1 MDSRRSL
8 RRLPVF
14 IFAVMRVLGIDPSFT
29 RTGLSILDSEL
40 GVIAYTS
47 IEVPKVLKEGGNI
60 FHFDKSF
67 QAATWHA
74 KAVRSWLTEYD
85 DSVDAVFVEMPAMLS
100 GSGPYLLPLQCM
112 LYTEFQD
119 LRKYSTAGLST
130 SHSGPFSPHT
140 ADFYLIPPTAI
151 NSLVRPSTAKKRAK
165 KGEIPEAPP
174 KKISKEEGKKLIVQW
189 VLDHYSIAMNHDEAS
204 AVILAAIG
212 LDILAGIYKKTYQ
225 LCPRLQKGLFD

>member
-1 MDSRRSL
+1 
-8 RRLPVF
+8 
-14 IFAVMRVLGIDPSFT
+14 MRVLGIDPSFS
-29 RTGLSILDSEL
+29 RSGVCLLDSDS
-40 GVIAYTS
+40 GVVGYTS

-74 KAVRSWLTEYD
+74 KAVRSWLAEYD
-85 DSVDAVFVEMPAMLS
+85 DSVDAVFIEYPGMGSP
-100 GSGPYLLPLQCM
+100 SGPYLLPLQCM

-119 LRKYSTAGLST
+119 LRKYSTAGLIK
-130 SHSGPFSPHT
+130 SHSGLFSLPT

-151 NSLVRPSTAKKRAK
+151 NSLVRPSTVKKRAK

-212 LDILAGIYKKTYQ
+212 LDILAGTYKKTYQ
-225 LCPRLQKGLFD
+225 LCPRLQKDLFD

>member
-1 MDSRRSL
+1 
-8 RRLPVF
+8 
-14 IFAVMRVLGIDPSFT
+14 MRVLGIDPSFS
-29 RTGLSILDSEL
+29 RSGVCLLDSDL
-40 GVIAYTS
+40 GVVGYTS

-74 KAVRSWLTEYD
+74 KVVRSWLVEYD
-85 DSVDAVFVEMPAMLS
+85 DSVDAVFIEYPGMGSP
-100 GSGPYLLPLQCM
+100 SGPYLLPLQCM

-119 LRKYSTAGLST
+119 LRKFSTVGQST
-130 SHSGPFSPHT
+130 SHLGPFSPHT
-140 ADFYLIPPTAI
+140 VDFYLIPPTAI

-165 KGEIPEAPP
+165 KGEIPEVPP
-174 KKISKEEGKKLIVQW
+174 KKISKEDGKKLIVQW

-212 LDILAGIYKKTYQ
+212 LDILAGTYKKTYQ
-225 LCPRLQKGLFD
+225 LCPRLQKDLFD